1 MTKISKFFEYGYL
14 IIAIIFIVEGIF
26 RWNTDREKAYL
37 FIGFSVLAIF
47 MYFFK
52 KRFRKK
58 VEARNNNQKNQ

>member
-14 IIAIIFIVEGIF
+14 IVAIIFIVEGIL

-37 FIGFSVLAIF
+37 FLGFSILAIF

-52 KRFRKK
+52 KHFRKK
-58 VEARNNNQKNQ
+58 VATKNNNQKDQ

>member
-1 MTKISKFFEYGYL
+1 MTKFWKFFEIGYL
-14 IIAIIFIVEGIF
+14 ILAIILIYETIT
-26 RWNTDREKAYL
+26 RWNSEREKAYL
-37 FIGFSVLAIF
+37 FLGFSVLAIG